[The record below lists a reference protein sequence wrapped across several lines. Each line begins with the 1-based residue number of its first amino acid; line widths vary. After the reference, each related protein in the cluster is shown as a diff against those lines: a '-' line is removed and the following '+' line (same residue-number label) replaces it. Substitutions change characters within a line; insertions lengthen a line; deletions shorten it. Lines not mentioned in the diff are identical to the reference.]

1 MRKIILAAETPKNQV
16 YMYSIAA
23 ASRFHKVSFL
33 FIFFFLVVCASAAHT
48 TAQSPLPEPGPAR
61 SVNVP
66 AVKETKLKNGL
77 TVAVVEKKGVPIVS
91 VQLLVRAGAASEGMK
106 KAGLANLTADMLT
119 KGTKTRTA
127 EQIAEEMEFLGSSLS
142 SGAGWNSSTVGMSVT
157 SDKLD
162 AAMAIMSDVVLNPSF
177 KQEELDLLKSQTLDE
192 LKYNLTQPGFLA
204 NYVASKWSYGE
215 HPTGGTP
222 ASITAMGR
230 ADVET
235 FYKSA
240 FQPQTAVLIFVGDIS
255 QATAAKTAE
264 DHFGNWASAPMGK
277 AAVGSTRNSERS
289 SNDVYARFLVVD
301 LPESGQAAVN
311 YLVPIKGAGRS
322 SKDYYAASVL
332 NSLLGGGYSSRLNQE
347 IRIKRGLSY
356 GAGSNFSWR
365 SESSNFGART
375 QTKDVS
381 AAEVAELIVAEIKR
395 LAEGDPTAAEL
406 GPRKSV
412 LTGGFGRNLETNGGL
427 AGAIADLYSFGIP
440 ASELNAYMA
449 NVNNVQSATIKSFAA
464 KNFVNGD
471 IVIVGDYAKFKD
483 DLAKR
488 FPNAKIEVVKADELD
503 IESSTLKRSDIQ

>member
-1 MRKIILAAETPKNQV
+1 
-16 YMYSIAA
+16 MYSIAA
-23 ASRFHKVSFL
+23 ASNFYKVSFL
-33 FIFFFLVVCASAAHT
+33 IIFLSLLICASAIHT
-48 TAQSPLPEPGPAR
+48 AAQSPLPEPGPVR

-77 TVAVVEKKGVPIVS
+77 TIAVVEKKGVPIVS

-127 EQIAEEMEFLGSSLS
+127 EQIAEEMEFLGSSLN

-177 KQEELDLLKSQTLDE
+177 KQEELDLLKSQTLDD

-204 NYVASKWSYGE
+204 NYVASRWSYGE

-222 ASITAMGR
+222 ASITSIDR

-235 FYKSA
+235 FFRSA
-240 FQPQTAVLIFVGDIS
+240 YQPQGSVLIFVGDID
-255 QATAAKTAE
+255 QATAT
-264 DHFGNWASAPMGK
+264 K
-277 AAVGSTRNSERS
+277 AAEAYFGSWKGEQIAKGAMGPARSEASPAAGIYR
-289 SNDVYARFLVVD
+289 RLLVVD
-301 LPESGQAAVN
+301 LPNSGQASVN
-311 YLVPIKGAGRS
+311 YLVPMRSLGRS
-322 SKDYYAASVL
+322 SKDFYPASVL

-356 GAGSNFSWR
+356 GAGSSFSWHGG
-365 SESSNFGART
+365 SSNFGART

-395 LAEGDPTAAEL
+395 LGEGDPTAAEL
-406 GPRKSV
+406 DPRKAV
-412 LTGGFGRNLETNGGL
+412 LTGGFGRILETNGGL
-427 AGAIADLYSFGIP
+427 AGAIADLYIFGIP
-440 ASELNAYMA
+440 TSELNAYMT
-449 NVNNVQSATIKSFAA
+449 NVNAVQSSAIKSFAA

-488 FPNAKIEVVKADELD
+488 FPNAKIEVVKADEID
-503 IESSTLKRSDIQ
+503 IESPTLRRSDIQ